1 MDALVVDESTKDML
15 GRQLKTIA
23 VNSEKVREAIRGLM
37 DLLPSP
43 EQNRDGTLPAWE
55 MDKVTMT
62 LEISAEGG
70 VKLVGSATV
79 AVTGGIEVTF
89 RRPA

>member
-1 MDALVVDESTKDML
+1 MDALVVDESTKDTL
-15 GRQLKTIA
+15 GRHLKTIT
-23 VNSEKVREAIRGLM
+23 VNSEKVRDTIRGLM

-43 EQNRDGTLPAWE
+43 DDRDGTLPSWE

-62 LEISAEGG
+62 VEITAEGG

-79 AVTGGIEVTF
+79 AVTGGIQVTF